1 MSSDSWTF
9 VTNHA
14 RVLVCLAQD
23 PEIRLRD
30 VAATIGITER
40 ATQRIIADLVE
51 AGYVDRERSGRRNR
65 YTLNRERTLRHVTE
79 KDTEIGDLLDVL
91 GRDQA
96 TARATSNESAPSS
109 QPG

>member
-14 RVLVCLAQD
+14 RVLACLARD
-23 PEIRLRD
+23 PEVRLRD

-40 ATQRIIADLVE
+40 ATQRIIADLVT

-65 YTLNRERTLRHVTE
+65 YTVNRERTLRHVTE
-79 KDTEIGDLLDVL
+79 KGTEIGDLLDVL
-91 GRDQA
+91 GPDQA
-96 TARATSNESAPSS
+96 TARATSNESAPSG

>member
-9 VTNHA
+9 LTNHA
-14 RVLVCLAQD
+14 RVLACLAQD

-40 ATQRIIADLVE
+40 ATQRIIADLVT
-51 AGYVDRERSGRRNR
+51 AGYVNRERSGRRNR

-79 KDTEIGDLLDVL
+79 RGTEIGDLLDVL

-96 TARATSNESAPSS
+96 TARATSNEGAPSG

>member
-14 RVLVCLAQD
+14 RVLACLARD
-23 PEIRLRD
+23 PETRLRD

-51 AGYVDRERSGRRNR
+51 AGYIDRERIGRRNR

-79 KDTEIGDLLDVL
+79 RGTEIGDFLDVL
-91 GRDQA
+91 ERDQA
-96 TARATSNESAPSS
+96 AVRATSNATAPSG

>member
-1 MSSDSWTF
+1 MSSESWTF
-9 VTNHA
+9 LTNHA
-14 RVLVCLAQD
+14 RVLACLARD

-40 ATQRIIADLVE
+40 ATQRIIADLVD

-79 KDTEIGDLLDVL
+79 RGTEIGDLLDVL
-91 GRDQA
+91 QGDQDA
-96 TARATSNESAPSS
+96 ARA
-109 QPG
+109 